1 MRGDADGK
9 KAAISATEGA
19 ARTVAHTDA
28 CDCHCERTS
37 IGLGNEN
44 GQIRMEQHGEFAA
57 GFVYQHSE
65 TAGKRRHR
73 GIQTNGA

>member
-44 GQIRMEQHGEFAA
+44 GQIRME
-57 GFVYQHSE
+57 
-65 TAGKRRHR
+65 
-73 GIQTNGA
+73 